1 MVQKLQTRP
10 AQSVGQMGWSIRMA
24 AKLAKIADMQLVD
37 KKIKKCLTNDS
48 ICIILESQP
57 TKKEKEMVDNNNT
70 VDNGNSEEAFEER
83 IVSYIKSLAAIEE
96 AMEPFKEQKRA
107 LKGNYIENGWL
118 TRDDIS
124 MAVKAFRMVKDNTDP
139 EQLMDYYNTVK
150 TIKQ

>member
-1 MVQKLQTRP
+1 
-10 AQSVGQMGWSIRMA
+10 
-24 AKLAKIADMQLVD
+24 
-37 KKIKKCLTNDS
+37 
-48 ICIILESQP
+48 
-57 TKKEKEMVDNNNT
+57 MVDNNNT

>member
-1 MVQKLQTRP
+1 
-10 AQSVGQMGWSIRMA
+10 
-24 AKLAKIADMQLVD
+24 
-37 KKIKKCLTNDS
+37 
-48 ICIILESQP
+48 
-57 TKKEKEMVDNNNT
+57 MVDNNSA
-70 VDNGNSEEAFEER
+70 GNNNEDTFEEK
-83 IVSYIKSLAAIEE
+83 VVNYIKSLHAIEE

-118 TRDDIS
+118 TKEDIS